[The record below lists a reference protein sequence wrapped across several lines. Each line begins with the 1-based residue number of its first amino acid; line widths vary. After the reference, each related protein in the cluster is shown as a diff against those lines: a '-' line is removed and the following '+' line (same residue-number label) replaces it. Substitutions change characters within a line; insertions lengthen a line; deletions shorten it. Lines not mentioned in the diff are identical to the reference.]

1 MCQMCTPA
9 DTDLDHDFTVSF
21 KKKLYGPLLWMGF
34 NCLKATAT
42 TRRQFTFYH
51 SNVQPNVQRYA
62 FVYVN
67 TVHLRGG
74 MHTMGKVEGW
84 RILRNEGILV
94 IMQGFLY

>member
-1 MCQMCTPA
+1 MAP
-9 DTDLDHDFTVSF
+9 F
-21 KKKLYGPLLWMGF
+21 YGWGSTASRLQPLRGGSL
-34 NCLKATAT
+34 
-42 TRRQFTFYH
+42 YH

>member
-9 DTDLDHDFTVSF
+9 DTDLEHDFTVSN
-21 KKKLYGPLLWMGF
+21 L
-34 NCLKATAT
+34 
-42 TRRQFTFYH
+42 
-51 SNVQPNVQRYA
+51 QPNIQRYA